1 MIRFFLCNVFIS
13 GITGILLIVKRIFKN
28 SLSSRMQYNLWFLL
42 LGLLAVTTG
51 NTNWMN
57 DFNLSVNSETPSIA
71 GYILLDNMDCRYSRH
86 DNIGNQILSPFTHFG
101 EICTSTSK
109 SGSPQT
115 VSSMF
120 GENGDSQRYS
130 CLQHRIFEISHY
142 CQTFKTVYLS
152 SDSSDL

>member
-13 GITGILLIVKRIFKN
+13 SITRILLIVKRIFKN

-57 DFNLSVNSETPSIA
+57 DFTLSVNSETPSIA
-71 GYILLDNMDCRYSRH
+71 GYIFLDMDCRYSRH
-86 DNIGNQILSPFTHFG
+86 DNIGNQILSPLTHVG
-101 EICTSTSK
+101 EICASTSK

-115 VSSMF
+115 VSSMS
-120 GENGDSQRYS
+120 GGNGDSQRYS
-130 CLQHRIFEISHY
+130 CLQHRIFEIPHY
-142 CQTFKTVYLS
+142 CRTFETVYLS
-152 SDSSDL
+152 SNSSDL